1 MASQCGTI
9 NPNDIE
15 DIYGINGLN
24 GVNGLDGINGV
35 DAIYGKKIQDLFS

>member
-15 DIYGINGLN
+15 DIYAVN
-24 GVNGLDGINGV
+24 GVNGLVNGP
-35 DAIYGKKIQDLFS
+35 FTH